1 MVMMKRLEID
11 GRTVTVYPKNVEI
24 NGEEVVTQGEILI
37 ELLPEVWAP
46 IEGEPATSAS
56 VQEMVTQQSVA
67 IDGPTPG

>member
-1 MVMMKRLEID
+1 MMKRLEID

-46 IEGEPATSAS
+46 IEGETATSAS
-56 VQEMVTQQSVA
+56 VQEMVTQQSEA
-67 IDGPTPG
+67 IDGPTSG

>member
-1 MVMMKRLEID
+1 MMKRLEID

-37 ELLPEVWAP
+37 ELLPEVWTP

-56 VQEMVTQQSVA
+56 VQEVVTQQFVA
-67 IDGPTPG
+67 IDGPTSG

>member
-1 MVMMKRLEID
+1 MKRLEID

-46 IEGEPATSAS
+46 IEGETATSAS
-56 VQEMVTQQSVA
+56 VQEMVTQQSEA
-67 IDGPTPG
+67 IDGPTSG

>member
-1 MVMMKRLEID
+1 MMKRLEID